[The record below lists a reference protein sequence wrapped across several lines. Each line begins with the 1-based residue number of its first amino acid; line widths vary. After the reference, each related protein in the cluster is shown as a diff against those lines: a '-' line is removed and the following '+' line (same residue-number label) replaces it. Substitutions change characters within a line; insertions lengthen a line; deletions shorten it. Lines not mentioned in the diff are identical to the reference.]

1 VRSGLLD
8 YRCRMRLPHLKPSD
22 LDEDQQRLYDALTTG
37 QRRAVHDELSTSV
50 QLLDAQGRLQGPF
63 NAMLVHP
70 RLGYAL
76 QELSRQLRFEG
87 HLPVRTR
94 EIVIL
99 TVAASE
105 QSDFEWAAHS
115 EIAARVGVAQADIA
129 AIAAEATVEFDDP
142 VDEAAAQLARWLV
155 NHGDV
160 DDDTYMR
167 VQPELGD
174 DGIFEVSTTVGVYQ
188 LIAQQLRIFR
198 VDAPRGPW
206 GNHA

>member
-1 VRSGLLD
+1 
-8 YRCRMRLPHLKPSD
+8 MRLPHLKPSD
-22 LDEDQQRLYDALTTG
+22 LDDDQRRLYEALTTG
-37 QRRAVHDELSTSV
+37 PRQAVHHALPPAVRMTDDE
-50 QLLDAQGRLQGPF
+50 GRLNGPF

-70 RLGYAL
+70 RLGFAL

-87 HLPVRTR
+87 HLSNRTR

-99 TVAASE
+99 IVAASE
-105 QSDFEWAAHS
+105 QSDFEWAAHA
-115 EIAARVGVAQADIA
+115 EIAARVGVRAEEID
-129 AIAAEATVEFDDP
+129 AIAAELSVEFDDP
-142 VDEAAAQLARWLV
+142 HDEAAAQLARCLV

-174 DGIFEVSTTVGVYQ
+174 DGIFEVSTTVGIYQ

-198 VDAPRGPW
+198 VDAPPGPW
-206 GNHA
+206 ANHA

>member
-1 VRSGLLD
+1 
-8 YRCRMRLPHLKPSD
+8 MRLPHLKPSD
-22 LDEDQQRLYDALTTG
+22 LDDDQRRLYDALTTG
-37 QRRAVHDELSTSV
+37 QRKVVHDALPSAV
-50 QLLDAQGRLQGPF
+50 QMTDAEGRLQGPF

-70 RLGYAL
+70 KLGYAL

-87 HLPVRTR
+87 HLSSRTR

-105 QSDFEWAAHS
+105 QSDFEWAAHA
-115 EIAARVGVAQADIA
+115 EIAARAGVSPDDIE
-129 AIAAEATVEFDDP
+129 AISSETTVEFDDP
-142 VDEAAAQLARWLV
+142 IDEAAAQLARCIV

-206 GNHA
+206 SNHA